1 MLLMNILERVDFKVN
16 ISGDLVIARAID
28 LTEEQI
34 RKNLNLIGRLI
45 GFTRQLDVLLKN
57 DADVARY
64 MEKFMD
70 HAGEA
75 NELAPQAAVRK
86 GIE

>member
-1 MLLMNILERVDFKVN
+1 LMNIVERVDFKVN

-28 LTEEQI
+28 LTEDQI

-57 DADVARY
+57 DTDVERY
-64 MEKFMD
+64 MEKFMV
-70 HAGEA
+70 HTRGS
-75 NELAPQAAVRK
+75 NK
-86 GIE
+86 K